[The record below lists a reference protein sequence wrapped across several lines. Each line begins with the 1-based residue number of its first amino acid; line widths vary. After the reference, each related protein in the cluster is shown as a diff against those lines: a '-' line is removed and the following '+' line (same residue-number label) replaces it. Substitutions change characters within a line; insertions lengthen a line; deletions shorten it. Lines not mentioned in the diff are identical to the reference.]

1 MALPMGRSR
10 RWPETRPGEIPKPPT
25 PCGVMPRPAQA
36 ALRFV
41 LANRDFA
48 TRVIGI
54 TEIAQ
59 LDAAIEAVARGPLSA
74 AAMSGL
80 EALWANGFGA

>member
-1 MALPMGRSR
+1 
-10 RWPETRPGEIPKPPT
+10 
-25 PCGVMPRPAQA
+25 
-36 ALRFV
+36 LRFV

-59 LDAAIEAVARGPLSA
+59 LDAALAAMALGPLPTA
-74 AAMSGL
+74 AVSKL
-80 EALWANGFGA
+80 EALWANGFE